1 MSERH
6 QEGLAHLLYG
16 IASDSGGF
24 IALTGEVGT
33 GKTTLCRCLLQ
44 QLPESVDIAL
54 IFNPKLN
61 ALELLAAICDELGVV
76 YQTGSA
82 SLKHLVDALN
92 GYLLSAHSQGRR
104 TVLLI
109 DEAQNLS
116 LEVLEQIRLLTNLET
131 TKTKLLQ
138 IILVGQPE
146 LKQLLELPEL
156 RQLNQR
162 ITARYHLLPLSFAET
177 QAYIRHRLTI
187 SQGDTDLFTPAA
199 IRRIYRLSRGIP
211 RLINILCD
219 RALLG
224 AYASQQ
230 KTIGTNIVNKAA
242 QETLLP
248 PKSRSTVTAASLVLF
263 ALAIMIAYS
272 VNLHQPVHNKVV
284 LSGKLPQAPAETA
297 VAATIAPKAPQPVLD
312 ILLADSDLS
321 LANATARLLQRW
333 HKPVPDANAADC
345 NLVQSGGLQCLFDK
359 TDWQSLIALN
369 RPAILELVS
378 DAGDKRYLLLTGI
391 SNERAIIQ
399 SEETITVPVLELLK
413 HWHGYYLV
421 LWQPP
426 RPGMT
431 EIKPGERSANVRWL
445 RHQLKAENSGKPSDV
460 FDDDLKKHVSDFQ
473 RQNHLV
479 ADGLAGG
486 RTLIHLDNLAGAPN
500 SPKLSAA
507 SGE

>member
-6 QEGLAHLLYG
+6 QEGLAHLLFG
-16 IASDSGGF
+16 ISSDSGGF

-44 QLPESVDIAL
+44 QLPEQVEIAL

-61 ALELLAAICDELGVV
+61 AIELLAAICDELGIA
-76 YQTGSA
+76 YPQATD

-92 GYLLSAHSQGRR
+92 RHLLAAHARGRR

-131 TKTKLLQ
+131 TKAKLLQ

-146 LKQLLELPEL
+146 LKQLLERQEL

-177 QAYIRHRLTI
+177 KAYIRHRLTL
-187 SQGDTDLFTPAA
+187 SQGDPGLFTPGA
-199 IRRIYRLSRGIP
+199 IRRIYRKSRGIP

-224 AYASQQ
+224 AYANQQ
-230 KTIGTNIVNKAA
+230 KTVDAKTVDKAA
-242 QETLLP
+242 QETLP
-248 PKSRSTVTAASLVLF
+248 SAKNRSVFRVAVWALVM
-263 ALAIMIAYS
+263 LAIVGYS
-272 VNLHQPVHNKVV
+272 FNLHRPVHNKLI
-284 LSGKLPQAPAETA
+284 LSGRLPQPPSEPAAPPIEAK
-297 VAATIAPKAPQPVLD
+297 ATQPGLSS
-312 ILLADSDLS
+312 LPADAGLS
-321 LANATARLLQRW
+321 LAVATAKLLALW
-333 HKPVPDANAADC
+333 HKPVPASGAADC
-345 NLVQSGGLQCLFDK
+345 DNAVASGLQCLFDK
-359 TDWQSLIALN
+359 TDWQSLIALD
-369 RPAILELVS
+369 RPAVLELTV
-378 DAGDKRYLLLTGI
+378 ATGGKRYLLLTGI
-391 SNERAIIQ
+391 DNDRAIIQ
-399 SEETITVPVLELLK
+399 AHETFSLPILELLK

-426 RPGMT
+426 KPGVT
-431 EIKPGERSANVRWL
+431 EIKPGEHSANVLWL
-445 RHQLKAENSGKPSDV
+445 RQQLHAEGSGKATDW
-460 FDDDLKKHVSDFQ
+460 FDDDLRKHLSVFQ
-473 RQNHLV
+473 QQHHLV

-486 RTLIHLDNLAGAPN
+486 RTLIHLGNLAGAPD
-500 SPKLSAA
+500 SPKLTVTR
-507 SGE
+507 GE